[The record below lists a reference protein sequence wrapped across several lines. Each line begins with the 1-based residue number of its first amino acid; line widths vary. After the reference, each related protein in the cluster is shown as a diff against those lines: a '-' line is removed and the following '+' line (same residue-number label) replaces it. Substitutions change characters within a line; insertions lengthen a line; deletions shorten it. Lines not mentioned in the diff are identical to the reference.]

1 MIPKI
6 ELLPQ
11 PQSMRSIVDATQRE
25 QRHGSA

>member
-11 PQSMRSIVDATQRE
+11 PQSVRSIVDTIQRE
-25 QRHGSA
+25 QRHGLA